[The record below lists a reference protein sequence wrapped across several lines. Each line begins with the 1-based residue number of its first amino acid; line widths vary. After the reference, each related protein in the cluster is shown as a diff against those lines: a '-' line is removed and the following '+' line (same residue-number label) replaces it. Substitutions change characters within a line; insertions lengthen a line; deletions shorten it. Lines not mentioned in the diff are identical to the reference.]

1 MDRLEKPKKIQPK
14 GLGIYCTKC
23 KARVADKCGDT
34 GKRISSCNFL
44 DKHKYKVMV
53 YIPGTGG
60 TKTKLL
66 DTRDEVEAM
75 RQAIDFKNEL
85 ERNNYSSK
93 IISSKENIPQTIADA
108 MVYYISYLNNEGPH
122 EQEHKAR
129 SKAHVDEVIRYFKY
143 FKEYLE
149 TVADIDP
156 SYLPIEKLDK
166 DVVGKLKTYLL
177 DKREYAPKT
186 YNKYIQFMRIFINFI
201 IEEFDIRMKNPF
213 RGFKRLRTQ
222 VNINTI
228 SQKEFND
235 LMKIISDEKET
246 QVFVSRSN
254 PKKLEKKIRY
264 KPWLKDAIH
273 LALYTG
279 RRREEIVKMKFD
291 GIIENEAGE
300 PISICISDFKV
311 NRINGVSSKEAMKVI
326 YVPIIG
332 QLKNLLMELGYE
344 EHKGKDLYILA
355 PFETMERCT
364 MMDFISKSF
373 SFYYKKLKTGR
384 DLKFYDL
391 RKTYISYLYATHG
404 SNARLISGHS
414 GEEVMKAHYIDEKV
428 LSEVA
433 KNFTIF
439 GL

>member
-1 MDRLEKPKKIQPK
+1 MDKLKKPKNIQPK
-14 GLGIYCTKC
+14 GLSIYCTKC
-23 KARVADKCGDT
+23 KARVSNKCGDT
-34 GKRISSCNFL
+34 GKRISSCNFS

-75 RQAIDFKNEL
+75 QQAVEFKNEL
-85 ERNNYSSK
+85 ERNNYSTK
-93 IISSKENIPQTIADA
+93 VISSKTNIPQTIADA

-129 SKAHVDEVIRYFKY
+129 TKAHVDEVIRYFKY

-149 TVADIDP
+149 TVVDVNPA
-156 SYLPIEKLDK
+156 YLPIEKLDK
-166 DVVGKLKTYLL
+166 DIVGKLKTYLL

-186 YNKYIQFMRIFINFI
+186 YNKYIQFMRVFVNFI

-228 SQKEFND
+228 TQKEFSD
-235 LMKIISDEKET
+235 LMKAISDEKET
-246 QVFVSRSN
+246 QIFVSRSN
-254 PKKLEKKIRY
+254 PSKLVKKVRY
-264 KPWLKDAIH
+264 KSWLKDAIL

-311 NRINGVSSKEAMKVI
+311 NRINGVSNKEAMKVI

-355 PFETMERCT
+355 PFEKMERRT
-364 MMDFISKSF
+364 MMDFMSKSF
-373 SFYYKKLKTGR
+373 SYYYKKLKTGR
-384 DLKFYDL
+384 DLTFYDL
-391 RKTYISYLYATHG
+391 RKTYISHLYATHG